1 MDRFRVFSSL
11 AFLWISFAVSGM
23 PATATTPDRPSAVR
37 STPAVS
43 SDTVGSPEACSVDT
57 RDTTRLLTG
66 RVVSEDGSPLAGARI
81 ITECGTFRHSAT
93 TRQDGSF
100 SLPVPP
106 GTYRVQASR
115 QGFDTLA
122 RIVDVVADDATRL
135 ELVLTPPTFE
145 DAMTVTASAAG
156 YEASGETTAT
166 KTATPLLETP
176 QAVTV
181 VTHRQIEDTGAQGLQ
196 EALNYAVGVRSD
208 AYGLDSRTDSM
219 LVRGS
224 SPDNYLDGLRQNF
237 NWYTSTTRTD
247 PYMLERVEV
256 LRGPSSMLYGQGG
269 TAGIVNMI
277 SKRPRAARE
286 REIVLQ
292 TGSFDRMQVQA
303 DWTGPLTEDGRWLY
317 RVVALGR
324 DAETQV
330 DHVRDDRALVAPSL
344 TWRPNDDTSLT
355 LQARWQQDRSG
366 STLQFFPW
374 SGSGA
379 PNPNGRIPTETFI
392 GETGFDR
399 YDSERLT
406 AGWLFER
413 RLGTHW
419 TVRQNLRLTHNE
431 VDYRTFYTDAFSSP
445 GDSFLDEE
453 QRIIGRYAEISRP
466 EVDMWTA
473 DQHAEG
479 SFVTGPVR
487 HQLLVGLDALHFRQ
501 NERFVYDEPQHLGG
515 GVPPID
521 VYDPVYTGY
530 TAGPLAEAPES
541 TQSQAGLYVQDQMK
555 VGPHWIVLAGLRH
568 DRAESGLEGAEDEE
582 TDATTGRLGLMY
594 AAAGGWSPYV
604 SYSESFTPV
613 SGTDFHHR
621 RYDPLRGE
629 QVEAGIKFQP
639 PSRGFTVTAAAF
651 ELREENRLV
660 NDPENPLNQIQ
671 AGSTETSGLE
681 LEVLGS
687 LTDIVDLSA
696 HYNYLDNDAELT
708 AAPEHQAAVWAR
720 RSFSLGGLG
729 SFTAGLGVRYF
740 DAFRDG
746 IAPTV
751 PELTLYDAMLQWN
764 PGPWSLTLN
773 ASNLEDEPYVST
785 CLPRGDCFYG
795 ARRTVSL
802 SVAYQL

>member
-1 MDRFRVFSSL
+1 MDRFRVFPSV

-23 PATATTPDRPSAVR
+23 FATATASDRPSAMH
-37 STPAVS
+37 STPA
-43 SDTVGSPEACSVDT
+43 GSPGAVGAPEGCPVDT
-57 RDTTRLLTG
+57 RDATRPLTG

-81 ITECGTFRHSAT
+81 VAQCGTFRDSET

-106 GTYRVQASR
+106 GTYRVEASR
-115 QGFDTLA
+115 QGFDTLE
-122 RIVDVVADDATRL
+122 RTVDVAADGATRL
-135 ELVLTPPTFE
+135 ELVLTPPTFA

-156 YEASGETTAT
+156 YEATGETTAT
-166 KTATPLLETP
+166 KTSTPLLETP
-176 QAVTV
+176 RAVTV
-181 VTHRQIEDTGAQGLQ
+181 VTHRQIADTGAQGLQ
-196 EALNYAVGVRSD
+196 EALNYAAGVRSD

-219 LVRGS
+219 LVRGA
-224 SPDNYLDGLRQNF
+224 SPDKYLDGMRQNF

-247 PYMLERVEV
+247 PYLLERVEV

-277 SKRPRAARE
+277 SKRPRSDSE

-292 TGSFDRMQVQA
+292 TGGFGRLQAQA
-303 DWTGPLTEDGRWLY
+303 DWTGPLTDDGRWLY
-317 RVVALGR
+317 RVVALAR

-374 SGSGA
+374 SGSGQA
-379 PNPNGRIPTETFI
+379 NPNGRIPTDTFI
-392 GETGFDR
+392 GEPAFDR
-399 YDSERLT
+399 YDSGRLT

-413 RLGTHW
+413 RLGTRW

-431 VDYRTFYTDAFSSP
+431 VDYRTLYSDAFSSP

-453 QRIIGRYAEISRP
+453 QRVIGRYAQISQP

-479 SFVTGPVR
+479 SFTTGPVR
-487 HQLLVGLDALHFRQ
+487 HRILIGLDALHFRQ
-501 NERFVYDEPQHLGG
+501 TERAVYDSPRHLGG

-521 VYDPVYTGY
+521 VFDPVYSGY
-530 TAGPLAEAPES
+530 TAPPLSESPES
-541 TQSQAGLYVQDQMK
+541 TQNQAGLYVQDQMK
-555 VGPHWIVLAGLRH
+555 LGSHWIVLAGLRH
-568 DRAESGLEGAEDEE
+568 DRVESGLEGAEDEE
-582 TDATTGRLGLMY
+582 SDATTGRLGLMY
-594 AAAGGWSPYV
+594 AATGGWSPYV

-613 SGTDFHHR
+613 PGTDFYHR

-629 QVEAGIKFQP
+629 QIEAGIKIQP
-639 PSRGFTVTAAAF
+639 PNRAFTVTAAAF

-671 AGSTETSGLE
+671 AGSTETAGFELE
-681 LEVLGS
+681 LLGNPAG
-687 LTDIVDLSA
+687 IVDLSA
-696 HYNYLDNDAELT
+696 HYNYLDNDTELE
-708 AAPEHQAAVWAR
+708 AVPEHQAAVWAR

-729 SFTAGLGVRYF
+729 SFVAGFGVRYF

-751 PELTLYDAMLQWN
+751 PELTLFDAMLEWS
-764 PGPWSLTLN
+764 PGPWRLALN
-773 ASNLEDEPYVST
+773 VSNLEDDVYVST

-795 ARRTVSL
+795 ARRTVTL
-802 SVAYQL
+802 SAGYDF